1 MFMAN
6 VTKACVLIGRDEDLV
21 ALNQLGLRPQSV
33 LK

>member
-6 VTKACVLIGRDEDLV
+6 VTRACMLIGRDEALV
-21 ALNQLGLRPQSV
+21 ALNQLGLRPHSW